1 MLSDPAIFLI
11 YIENILQECKDISMY
26 MDDIPVMGMSTI
38 EYLGNLES
46 VLRKLELVGL
56 YLNQSEALLFVVMN

>member
-1 MLSDPAIFLI
+1 MLSDPAI

-26 MDDIPVMGMSTI
+26 MDDIPVMGMSTV

-46 VLRKLELVGL
+46 VLSKLELVGL
-56 YLNQSEALLFVVMN
+56 YQSEALLFVVMN